1 MKNALTD
8 FKITSTLTP
17 NEQEMA
23 YLFLRLLLTAADC
36 TGLQV
41 NTASLRTKQIF

>member
-17 NEQEMA
+17 NEQVDGLLVPKVTA
-23 YLFLRLLLTAADC
+23 Y
-36 TGLQV
+36 
-41 NTASLRTKQIF
+41 SS